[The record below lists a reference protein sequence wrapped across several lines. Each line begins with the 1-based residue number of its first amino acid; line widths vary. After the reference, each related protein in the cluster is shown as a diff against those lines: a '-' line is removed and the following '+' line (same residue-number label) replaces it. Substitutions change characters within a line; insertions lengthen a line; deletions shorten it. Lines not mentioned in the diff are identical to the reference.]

1 MEKFISRIESELTDY
16 NLDQPELKTV
26 LDRLILINA
35 KRVRPRL
42 AYVFIKAFGE
52 DLSDSQVELISA
64 GEILH
69 TASLIHDDI
78 VDNAFVRRGMETLNS
93 KFDTH
98 LAVLAG
104 DFLAS
109 FGIKKI
115 LSLNNQEIADTFLSA
130 FDKMCR
136 AEIFQYFARGRVPD
150 LAEYFTKTAGKT
162 ASLFSAILEGTAILS
177 SSIDKNTA
185 ADFGTA
191 FGIAF
196 QIKNDLEAFINTPD
210 RDRKNE
216 IYTAPD
222 IFYLEK
228 NDLNF
233 AIEKTNALIDNE
245 IEKMLKIISDVPE
258 GIYKTQLIQMIKESL
273 CRTKK

>member
-1 MEKFISRIESELTDY
+1 MEKFISRIKSELTDY

-42 AYVFIKAFGE
+42 AYLFIKAFGE
-52 DLSDSQVELISA
+52 ALSDCQIELIAA

-78 VDNAFVRRGMETLNS
+78 VDDALFRREMETLNS